1 MGRLQEMYIMNRDG
15 FTLLVVGFTGPKA
28 LQFKLDYINAF
39 NAMERQLKSLVAI
52 PNFNNPVEALLIY
65 GRLPEILMKIIL
77 MTGKD
82 KIHPSN

>member
-39 NAMERQLKSLVAI
+39 NAMKRQLKSLVVILISTIRVKLPVPGLMQRKNI
-52 PNFNNPVEALLIY
+52 PML
-65 GRLPEILMKIIL
+65 
-77 MTGKD
+77 
-82 KIHPSN
+82 